1 MNKTD
6 TNNFLMLH
14 NFTRIDMGITGLD
27 VVAESGGEGT
37 PMLLFKLL
45 EFMHLTAQLDKKK
58 TT

>member
-6 TNNFLMLH
+6 TNSFLMLH

-37 PMLLFKLL
+37 PILLFKLL
-45 EFMHLTAQLDKKK
+45 EFMHLTAQLD
-58 TT
+58 